1 MTVMFDNKPSL
12 NICIVH
18 LSGALGKRTKFQEND
33 FAQPV
38 LLVQREGPINGIPT
52 GRAVTNLFPSI
63 WKQFIVHRSVGS
75 IVLDRELLKT
85 CFFVRF
91 HMLISVAVL
100 LFLALDILLKR
111 ERDSINFFHIY
122 TDTSCCWAQSFNSE
136 SWIFGSCR

>member
-18 LSGALGKRTKFQEND
+18 LSGVLGKRTKFQEND

-63 WKQFIVHRSVGS
+63 
-75 IVLDRELLKT
+75 
-85 CFFVRF
+85 
-91 HMLISVAVL
+91 
-100 LFLALDILLKR
+100 
-111 ERDSINFFHIY
+111 
-122 TDTSCCWAQSFNSE
+122 
-136 SWIFGSCR
+136 